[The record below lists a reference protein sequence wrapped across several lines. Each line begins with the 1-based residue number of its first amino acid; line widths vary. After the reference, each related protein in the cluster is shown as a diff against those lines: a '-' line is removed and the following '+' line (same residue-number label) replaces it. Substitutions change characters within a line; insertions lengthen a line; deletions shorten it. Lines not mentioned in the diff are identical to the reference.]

1 MSKART
7 IHKLPSIEDMSEE
20 EYNKML
26 EESYEQAKKGKGRP
40 ANKVLSEIRNEINKN
55 GQIEILASILFKCLC
70 IIGASVSPESI
81 DSRE

>member
-7 IHKLPSIEDMSEE
+7 IHKLPSIEDMSKE

-40 ANKVLSEIRNEINKN
+40 ANEVLNEIRNEIKTDKKKVFSKYS
-55 GQIEILASILFKCLC
+55 L
-70 IIGASVSPESI
+70 
-81 DSRE
+81 

>member
-7 IHKLPSIEDMSEE
+7 IHKLPSIEDMSKE

-40 ANKVLSEIRNEINKN
+40 ANEVLDEIRNEIKTDKKKAFSKHS
-55 GQIEILASILFKCLC
+55 L
-70 IIGASVSPESI
+70 
-81 DSRE
+81 

>member
-7 IHKLPSIEDMSEE
+7 IHKLPSIEDMSKE

-40 ANKVLSEIRNEINKN
+40 ANEVLDEIRNEIKTDKKKAFSKYP
-55 GQIEILASILFKCLC
+55 L
-70 IIGASVSPESI
+70 
-81 DSRE
+81 

>member
-40 ANKVLSEIRNEINKN
+40 ANEVLDEIRNEIKTDKKKAFSKHS
-55 GQIEILASILFKCLC
+55 L
-70 IIGASVSPESI
+70 
-81 DSRE
+81 

>member
-7 IHKLPSIEDMSEE
+7 IHKLPSLEDMSKE

-40 ANKVLSEIRNEINKN
+40 ANEVLDEIRNEIKTDKKKAFSKYS
-55 GQIEILASILFKCLC
+55 L
-70 IIGASVSPESI
+70 
-81 DSRE
+81 

>member
-7 IHKLPSIEDMSEE
+7 IHKLPSIEYMSEE

-40 ANKVLSEIRNEINKN
+40 ANKVLNEIRNEIKTD
-55 GQIEILASILFKCLC
+55 K
-70 IIGASVSPESI
+70 
-81 DSRE
+81 

>member
-7 IHKLPSIEDMSEE
+7 VHKLPSIEDMSKE

-40 ANKVLSEIRNEINKN
+40 ANEVLDEIRNEIKTDKKKAFSKHS
-55 GQIEILASILFKCLC
+55 L
-70 IIGASVSPESI
+70 
-81 DSRE
+81 